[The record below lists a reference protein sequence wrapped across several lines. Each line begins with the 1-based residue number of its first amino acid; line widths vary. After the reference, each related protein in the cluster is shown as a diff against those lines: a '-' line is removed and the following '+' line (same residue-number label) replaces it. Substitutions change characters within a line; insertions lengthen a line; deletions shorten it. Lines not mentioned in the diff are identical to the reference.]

1 MELEEE
7 FEPEPGELG
16 LPKLPESL
24 GFPVTTPDEELLE
37 LPEPPGAL
45 VSEDPPGVP
54 VTVLEPFPGELLELL
69 ELPELPGALLEFS
82 ELPGELLELL
92 EPLAIYAPFEPKVY
106 FVPSIVKVVLAAIFP
121 LEGSR

>member
-54 VTVLEPFPGELLELL
+54 VTVLEPLPGELLELL
-69 ELPELPGALLEFS
+69 ELPGALLEFS
-82 ELPGELLELL
+82 ELLGELLELL
-92 EPLAIYAPFEPKVY
+92 EPLAIYVPFEPKVY